1 MLYKLLSLLLCTSL
15 LVACT
20 NSPVTLQTPS
30 GQLQGYVDQ
39 EVEHYLGV
47 PYAQPPLGDLRWLP
61 PQPVRPW
68 EGTLPANRNGKICT
82 QFSPITGSLVGSED
96 CLYVNVW
103 APANKSARPLPVMV
117 WIHGGGFII
126 GQGSYTKEDGQRLA
140 ARQNVVVVSVNYRL
154 GIFGFLAHP
163 ALTAED
169 PAHPGSGNYGIQDQ
183 TQALRWVRDNISA
196 FGGDP
201 DNVTIF
207 GQSAGGISVC
217 AQMVSP
223 AASGLFHRAAIQS
236 GPCVSPM
243 SSLTAVSK
251 LGQQAQADLGCSA
264 AKDPLAC
271 MRSRTTEE
279 VAGTLPPD
287 PTLGFGEGYTF
298 WWPTHDGVVLPLQFM
313 DAFESGQFNR
323 VPVINGAT
331 LNEASLLIWMS
342 HNMRFKPLQETQY
355 AERLEYLMGSSQLAE
370 KVIDRYPLDH
380 YASPFEALTESFSD
394 GFFNCPARRQ
404 SLALSRHVPTWSYQ
418 FDYQNAP
425 FFIPWADLKA
435 FHSAE
440 LQYVLGRPMSFT
452 RANFKE
458 QENGLAD
465 SIMTYW
471 GQFARTGDP
480 NGAGQAIWPAYD
492 GSDQTLLFNERNSVA
507 TGVHEVACR
516 FWEALPYLRPAYQ

>member
-1 MLYKLLSLLLCTSL
+1 MFTRLLLLCASL
-15 LVACT
+15 LGACT
-20 NSPVTLQTPS
+20 NSTVSLQTPS

-39 EVEHYLGV
+39 QVEHYLGV
-47 PYAQPPLGDLRWLP
+47 PYAQPPLGDLRWRP

-68 EGTLPANRNGKICT
+68 EGALPAKKNANICT
-82 QFSPITGSLVGSED
+82 QFSPVTGSLVGSED

-103 APANKSARPLPVMV
+103 TPANKPAQPLPVMV

-126 GQGSYTKEDGQRLA
+126 GQGSYTREDGQRLA
-140 ARQNVVVVSVNYRL
+140 ARQNVVVVSINYRL

-163 ALTAED
+163 ALTAEN
-169 PAHPGSGNYGIQDQ
+169 PALPASGNYGIQDQ

-243 SSLTAVSK
+243 SSLAAVSK
-251 LGQQAQADLGCSA
+251 LGIQAQADLGCGA

-271 MRSRTTEE
+271 MRARTTEE
-279 VAGTLPPD
+279 VADTLPPD
-287 PTLGFGEGYTF
+287 PTLGFGEGYTL
-298 WWPTHDGVVLPLQFM
+298 WWPAHDGAVLPLQFM
-313 DAFESGQFNR
+313 DAFESGQFNQ

-342 HNMRFKPLQETQY
+342 HNMRFKPLQEAQY
-355 AERLEYLMGSSQLAE
+355 AERLEYLLGSTALAE
-370 KVIDRYPLDH
+370 QVIQQYPLEN
-380 YASPFEALTESFSD
+380 YASPFDALTEAFSD
-394 GFFNCPARRQ
+394 GFFKCIARRQ
-404 SLALSRHVPTWSYQ
+404 SRALSRHVPTWSYQ
-418 FDYQNAP
+418 FDYQEAP
-425 FFIPWADLKA
+425 FFIPWADLRA

-440 LQYVLGRPMSFT
+440 IQYIFGRPMSFT
-452 RANFKE
+452 RANFKNKE
-458 QENGLAD
+458 RGLAD
-465 SIMTYW
+465 SLMGYW
-471 GQFARTGDP
+471 GEFARTGNP
-480 NGAGQAIWPAYD
+480 NGAGPVSWPVYD
-492 GSDQTLLFNERNSVA
+492 RSDQTLLFNERNSVA
-507 TGVHEVACR
+507 TGVQSEECR